1 MKVPIYQVDAFADKQ
16 FTGNPAAVCP
26 LPSWLPDDLMQAI
39 AAENNVSETAFLVT
53 SKADGVD
60 FELRWFTPTVEVPLC
75 GHATLASGYV
85 LVEKLGFLKHKIVY
99 STKSGLLNTERR
111 GELYW
116 VDLPAQVPQA
126 LDDADVPSDLRTGLG
141 ATPKQFLA
149 TENKYVAVFE
159 DAQTIS
165 QLAPDM
171 AVLGRMSGKGIIVT
185 APGAAHNVDFVSR
198 FFGPAVGVNE
208 DPVTGSAHS
217 VLVPYWAE
225 RLGKDRL
232 EALQLSRRG
241 GRLMAALL
249 GERIA
254 LGGRVQ
260 PYLKGELIVEMRR
273 SRGTAAAR
281 RSPLKS

>member
-1 MKVPIYQVDAFADKQ
+1 MKVPIYQVDAFADRQ
-16 FTGNPAAVCP
+16 FTGNPAAVCT
-26 LPSWLPDDLMQAI
+26 LPSWLPDDLLQAI

-60 FELRWFTPTVEVPLC
+60 FDLRWFTPTVEVPLC

-116 VDLPAQVPQA
+116 VDLPAQMPQPLA
-126 LDDADVPSDLRTGLG
+126 DGDVPADLAKGLG
-141 ATPKQFLA
+141 ARPKQWLA
-149 TENKYVAVFE
+149 TENKFVALFDE
-159 DAQTIS
+159 PAAITA
-165 QLAPDM
+165 LAPDM
-171 AVLGRMSGKGIIVT
+171 AALGRLTGKGVIVT
-185 APGAAHNVDFVSR
+185 APGTGHSVDFVSR
-198 FFGPAVGVNE
+198 FFGPAVGVDE

-217 VLVPYWAE
+217 LLVPYWAKQ
-225 RLGKDRL
+225 LGKDRL

-241 GRLMAALL
+241 GRLMAALM

-260 PYLKGELIVEMRR
+260 PYLKGELIIEMRR
-273 SRGTAAAR
+273 ARGNASAR
-281 RSPLKS
+281 KSPMKS

>member
-1 MKVPIYQVDAFADKQ
+1 MKVPIYQVDAFADRQ

-26 LPSWLPDDLMQAI
+26 LPSWLPDDLLQSI

-60 FELRWFTPTVEVPLC
+60 FELRWFTPTTEVSLC

-85 LVEKLGFLKHKIVY
+85 LVEKLGFLKHKVVY

-116 VDLPAQVPQA
+116 VDLPAQMPQPLA
-126 LDDADVPSDLRTGLG
+126 DADVPADLRNGLG

-149 TENKYVAVFE
+149 TENKFVALFD
-159 DAQTIS
+159 DAQVLA

-171 AVLGRMSGKGIIVT
+171 AALGRLVGKGVAVT
-185 APGAAHNVDFVSR
+185 AAGAAHGVDFVSR
-198 FFGPAVGVNE
+198 YFGPGVGVNE

-217 VLVPYWAE
+217 LLVPYWAKQ
-225 RLGKDRL
+225 LGKDRL
-232 EALQLSRRG
+232 EAVQLSRRG
-241 GRLMAALL
+241 GRLMASLL

-260 PYLKGELIVEMRR
+260 PYLTGELVIEMRR
-273 SRGTAAAR
+273 NRGNAAAR
-281 RSPLKS
+281 KSSLKS

>member
-16 FTGNPAAVCP
+16 FTGNPAAVCT
-26 LPSWLPDDLMQAI
+26 LPSWLPDDLLQAI

-60 FELRWFTPTVEVPLC
+60 FDLRWFTPTVEVPLC
-75 GHATLASGYV
+75 GHATLAAGYV
-85 LVEKLGFLKHKIVY
+85 LVEKLGFLKHKVVY

-116 VDLPAQVPQA
+116 VDLPAQMPEPLA
-126 LDDADVPSDLRTGLG
+126 DDAVPAELRDGLG
-141 ATPKQFLA
+141 ARPRQFLA
-149 TENKYVAVFE
+149 TDNKYLALFD
-159 DAQTIS
+159 DAQAVT

-171 AVLGRMSGKGIIVT
+171 AALGRLTGKGVVAT
-185 APGAAHNVDFVSR
+185 APGTGHGVDFVSR
-198 FFGPAVGVNE
+198 FFGPGVGVNE

-217 VLVPYWAE
+217 LLVPYWA
-225 RLGKDRL
+225 RQLGKDRL

-241 GRLMAALL
+241 GRLMAALM

-260 PYLKGELIVEMRR
+260 PYLKGELIIEMRR

-281 RSPLKS
+281 RSPLKG